1 MKIWCII
8 KYRCECTYTFLFRRE
23 KAVANQH
30 FSLLGLIEKV
40 GFEKIS
46 EEINLQLLE
55 PETGLILRFS
65 LSEKYTFITLYCL

>member
-1 MKIWCII
+1 MDNLHNFLFRKMEIWCII

-40 GFEKIS
+40 GFKKIA
-46 EEINLQLLE
+46 EESHSNQ
-55 PETGLILRFS
+55 
-65 LSEKYTFITLYCL
+65 